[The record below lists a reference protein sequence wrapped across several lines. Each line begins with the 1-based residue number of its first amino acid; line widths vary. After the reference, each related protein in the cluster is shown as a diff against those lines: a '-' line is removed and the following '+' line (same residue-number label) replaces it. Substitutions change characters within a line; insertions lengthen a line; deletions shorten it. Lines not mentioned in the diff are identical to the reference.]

1 MNKKIDCQPDE
12 YQNHNNK
19 IKTPTP
25 PTPSLEKRGRRKE
38 KTTMSKLEQIYK
50 QLDTVFKDT
59 KTLTVVGGNWG
70 DEGKGKV
77 IDLVMRKFDVA
88 IRFSGGANAGHTV
101 FTDADV
107 SNNIPSRKIVS
118 HLIPCGLAQNKICV
132 MSRGEFFNARLFL
145 KELAETKEALGTSET
160 SPIYIDQQAP
170 LWTPYHTLIEAYI
183 ELMRGEKKIGTT
195 NKGIGPLEGLYK
207 LRLSPVVG
215 HLLAPKALKIVLTS
229 LHNVLKP
236 CFDFVHPVRDKSP
249 LDDRSKAVSN
259 GVRAQGLMTDEVP
272 TPETVYNELLS
283 DAEQIKPFVADTS
296 FLLDAMFKQGKKLLF
311 EGAQATGLDAFWGT
325 YPFVS
330 SGNSV
335 AQGACIGTGLP
346 MNIFD
351 TVVVV
356 CKTLPTRVGMGP
368 FPSEMWG
375 RQEAMDFAK
384 DNKELFTDKKKRADF
399 LTDLLLKINNG
410 ASTQAEM
417 SQYFQVLGD
426 ERGATTGRGR
436 SIGFLD
442 IPWLAY
448 ASRINGPKY
457 LALTRFDMLSGI
469 KKVPVVVGY
478 KLDGNVMEKGQVPP
492 PWRISEIEPIM
503 EIWDG
508 FTENIYGISNFAD
521 LPQNAQNFIQKIES
535 LINVPIMFIG
545 TGPER
550 DAIIV
555 RNLLAS

>member
-1 MNKKIDCQPDE
+1 MIFFGVRL
-12 YQNHNNK
+12 
-19 IKTPTP
+19 ILG
-25 PTPSLEKRGRRKE
+25 LELNINPHCTNSPYPLFGKRGKNC
-38 KTTMSKLEQIYK
+38 KTTMSKLEQIYE

-59 KTLTVVGGNWG
+59 QTLTVVGGNWG

-101 FTDADV
+101 FTDADPV
-107 SNNIPSRKIVS
+107 NNLPSKKIVS

-132 MSRGEFFNARLFL
+132 MARGEFFNAELFL
-145 KELAETKEALGTSET
+145 KELEETRQSLGTKEISA
-160 SPIYIDQQAP
+160 IYIDQQAP
-170 LWTPYHTLIEAYI
+170 LWTPYHTALEAYI
-183 ELMRGEKKIGTT
+183 ELMRGDKKIGTT

-215 HLLAPKALKIVLTS
+215 HLLAPKALNIVLTS
-229 LHNVLKP
+229 LYNVLKP
-236 CFDFVHPVRDKSP
+236 CFDFVHPVRDRSS
-249 LDDRSKAVSN
+249 LDDRSKDSQAVSN
-259 GVRAQGLMTDEVP
+259 GAKSQNLMTNEIP
-272 TPETVYNELLS
+272 TPETVLANLLS
-283 DAEQIKPFVADTS
+283 YSEQIKPFVADTS
-296 FLLDAMFKQGKKLLF
+296 FLLSKMYTQGKKLLF

-335 AQGACIGTGLP
+335 SQGASIGTGMP

-384 DNKELFTDKKKRADF
+384 DNKDLFTDKKKRAEF
-399 LTDLLLKINNG
+399 LAGLLEKINAG
-410 ASTQAEM
+410 ISTNAEM

-436 SIGFLD
+436 SLGFLD

-448 ASRINGPKY
+448 AVRINGPKY

-478 KLDGNVMEKGQVPP
+478 KLDGEIMETGQVPP
-492 PWRISEIEPIM
+492 PWRISEIEPVI
-503 EIWDG
+503 EIWQG
-508 FTENIYGISNFAD
+508 FQENIYGISNFAD
-521 LPQNAQNFIQKIES
+521 LPTNAQNFIHKIES
-535 LINVPIMFIG
+535 LVGVPIMFIG

-555 RNLLAS
+555 KT